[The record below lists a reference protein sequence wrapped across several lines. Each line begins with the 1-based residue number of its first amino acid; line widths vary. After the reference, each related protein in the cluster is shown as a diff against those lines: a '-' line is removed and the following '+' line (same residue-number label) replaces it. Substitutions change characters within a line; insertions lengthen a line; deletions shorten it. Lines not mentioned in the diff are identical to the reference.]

1 MRAGEVLNILRIT
14 RPTLQSYRKK
24 GYIKATQLPNGHF
37 DFDADS
43 VYRLK
48 NRNQS
53 RQTILYGRV
62 STYKQKRDLSNQ
74 MQTLEKFSMKRGY
87 QIDQM
92 YSDIASGISFKQR
105 KQFFDMLDLI
115 IQGKVKRVV
124 VTHKDRLS
132 RVGFDLFKHLFDK
145 FGTEIVVVSDYL
157 DPKTDE
163 QELFSE
169 IISLLH
175 CFAMRQYSSRR
186 KLKAK
191 V

>member
-1 MRAGEVLNILRIT
+1 MRAGEVLSILQIT

-48 NRNQS
+48 NRNQP

-74 MQTLEKFSMKRGY
+74 MQTLEKFAMKRGY

-145 FGTEIVVVSDYL
+145 FGTEIVVISDYL

>member
-1 MRAGEVLNILRIT
+1 MRAGEVLNILQIT

-24 GYIKATQLPNGHF
+24 GYIKAIQLPNGHF

-48 NRNQS
+48 NRNQP

-191 V
+191 A